1 MILQVLFYAE
11 LETFALKF
19 KFNSKSLAPP
29 LKISGC
35 ATVIHSFNFELRKSA
50 VGRFEASEKVLLG
63 SSWNRTFGC
72 YYKLVG

>member
-11 LETFALKF
+11 LETFVLKC

-35 ATVIHSFNFELRKSA
+35 AIDYNYLRKSA
-50 VGRFEASEKVLLG
+50 NFTRVNNPLYFGSALSLSGRNF
-63 SSWNRTFGC
+63 SS
-72 YYKLVG
+72 L